1 MYLSYYGFN
10 KEPFHITPDPDFF
23 FMSPSHKEALA
34 AVVYGVEKGLGFVA
48 MTGEVGT
55 GKTTILRAYLERIR
69 RTRIRPIFMFN
80 PNLTFEALLM
90 HLLHELGIDGRGK
103 SERWMLHY
111 LMRSL
116 VHEVGKDKRVVLIID
131 EAQHMP
137 NQTLEKLRLISN
149 LETMDYKLMQIVL
162 VGQPELDVKLG
173 DYSMRQIR
181 QRIAVRAKLRA
192 LTPKEGV
199 EYVRHRIAHAGGN
212 PEAVFAPQA
221 IKAIVKAS
229 EGYPRSI
236 NILCDNALVSGLGYQ
251 CKPIAAKVAREVIRE
266 FKGGHAWPNLRWA
279 GAACAGAAI
288 ASACFAAPMLWNP
301 ARTEAASN
309 AVEFVHAAALAP
321 SELTPAVA
329 AEVVSAAPPTPG
341 NGASPAASTPEFGPE
356 VQTTDGVYADLLVHE
371 LAPASSGEVKQ

>member
-34 AVVYGVEKGLGFVA
+34 AVVYGVEKGLGFIA

-80 PNLTFEALLM
+80 PNLTFEALLV

-111 LMRSL
+111 LMRAL

-149 LETMDYKLMQIVL
+149 LETMDYKLMQMVL
-162 VGQPELDVKLG
+162 VGQPELDVKLA

-192 LTPKEGV
+192 LTPKEGID
-199 EYVRHRIAHAGGN
+199 YIRHRVTHAGGK
-212 PEAVFAPQA
+212 PDAVFSPQA
-221 IKAIVKAS
+221 MKLIVRAA

-236 NILCDNALVSGLGYQ
+236 NIMCDNALVSGLGYQ
-251 CKPIAAKVAREVIRE
+251 CKPITPRIAREVIRE
-266 FKGGHAWPNLRWA
+266 YKGGRAMPNLRWV

-288 ASACFAAPMLWNP
+288 ASACFAVPMLWNP
-301 ARTEAASN
+301 TRTEAASSLV
-309 AVEFVHAAALAP
+309 AEVAHAAALDPVAGDSRIGNAVP
-321 SELTPAVA
+321 AITIMPAANGEAVA
-329 AEVVSAAPPTPG
+329 QEG
-341 NGASPAASTPEFGPE
+341 I
-356 VQTTDGVYADLLVHE
+356 
-371 LAPASSGEVKQ
+371 GE

>member
-80 PNLTFEALLM
+80 PNLTFEALLVQ
-90 HLLHELGIDGRGK
+90 LLHELGIDGRGK

-111 LMRSL
+111 LMRAL

-149 LETMDYKLMQIVL
+149 LETMDYKLMQMVL
-162 VGQPELDVKLG
+162 VGQPELDVKLSE
-173 DYSMRQIR
+173 YSMRQIR

-192 LTPKEGV
+192 LTPKEGID
-199 EYVRHRIAHAGGN
+199 YIRHRITHAGAN
-212 PEAVFAPQA
+212 PDAVMSLAA
-221 IKAIVKAS
+221 MKAILKAS
-229 EGYPRSI
+229 EGYPRAI
-236 NILCDNALVSGLGYQ
+236 NIMCDNALVSGLGYQ
-251 CKPIAAKVAREVIRE
+251 CKPITPKIAREVIRE
-266 FKGGHAWPNLRWA
+266 YKGGRTMPNLRWA
-279 GAACAGAAI
+279 GAALAGAAI
-288 ASACFAAPMLWNP
+288 ASACFAVPMLWSP
-301 ARTEAASN
+301 ARSEAATATIN
-309 AVEFVHAAALAP
+309 NVAHAAALSPAP
-321 SELTPAVA
+321 SNSSVVPAVNA
-329 AEVVSAAPPTPG
+329 TVASQEEVS
-341 NGASPAASTPEFGPE
+341 E
-356 VQTTDGVYADLLVHE
+356 
-371 LAPASSGEVKQ
+371 

>member
-48 MTGEVGT
+48 LTGEVGT

-80 PNLTFEALLM
+80 PNLTFEALLV

-149 LETMDYKLMQIVL
+149 LETMDYKLMQMVL

-192 LTPKEGV
+192 LTPKEGI
-199 EYVRHRIAHAGGN
+199 EYIRHRISHAGGN
-212 PEAVFAPQA
+212 PEVTFSPAAMR
-221 IKAIVKAS
+221 AIVKAS

-236 NILCDNALVSGLGYQ
+236 NIMCDNALVSGLGYQ
-251 CKPIAAKVAREVIRE
+251 CKPIVPKIAREVIRE
-266 FKGGHAWPNLRWA
+266 YKGERSLPNLRWVGAAFA
-279 GAACAGAAI
+279 GAAV
-288 ASACFAAPMLWNP
+288 ASACFAAPMLWSRAGTDP
-301 ARTEAASN
+301 STARVNEI
-309 AVEFVHAAALAP
+309 VHAATLIPEENGRVVHREDIA
-321 SELTPAVA
+321 STVA
-329 AEVVSAAPPTPG
+329 
-341 NGASPAASTPEFGPE
+341 PAANEATVTRVE
-356 VQTTDGVYADLLVHE
+356 VTQ
-371 LAPASSGEVKQ
+371 

>member
-10 KEPFHITPDPDFF
+10 KEPFHITPDPEFF

-80 PNLTFEALLM
+80 PNVTFEALLV
-90 HLLHELGIDGRGK
+90 HLLREMGIDGRGK

-116 VHEVGKDKRVVLIID
+116 VHEVGKDRRVVLIID

-173 DYSMRQIR
+173 DYTMRQIR
-181 QRIAVRAKLRA
+181 QRVAVRAKLRP
-192 LTPKEGV
+192 LTPKECI
-199 EYVRHRIAHAGGN
+199 EYIKHRLAHAGAN
-212 PEAVFAPQA
+212 PDTTFTPAA

-229 EGYPRSI
+229 EGYPRAI
-236 NILCDNALVSGLGYQ
+236 NILCDNALVTGLGYQ
-251 CKPIAAKVAREVIRE
+251 CKPITPKIAREVIHE
-266 FKGGHAWPNLRWA
+266 FRGARQMPNLRWVGATLA
-279 GAACAGAAI
+279 GAAV
-288 ASACFAAPMLWNP
+288 ASAAFMAPMFWNGNT
-301 ARTEAASN
+301 TEAAVEPRETIVRPAQSHDEMTS
-309 AVEFVHAAALAP
+309 AVEP
-321 SELTPAVA
+321 VA
-329 AEVVSAAPPTPG
+329 MKLQPTGFEVVR
-341 NGASPAASTPEFGPE
+341 
-356 VQTTDGVYADLLVHE
+356 
-371 LAPASSGEVKQ
+371 

>member
-80 PNLTFEALLM
+80 PNLTFEALLV

-111 LMRSL
+111 LMRAL

-149 LETMDYKLMQIVL
+149 LETMDYKLMQMVL
-162 VGQPELDVKLG
+162 VGQPELDVKLS

-192 LTPKEGV
+192 LTPSEGTD
-199 EYVRHRIAHAGGN
+199 YIRHRVSHAGAN
-212 PEAVFAPQA
+212 PDAVFTPAA
-221 IKAIVKAS
+221 MKAIVKAA
-229 EGYPRSI
+229 EGYPRAI
-236 NILCDNALVSGLGYQ
+236 NIMCDNALVSGLGYQ
-251 CKPIAAKVAREVIRE
+251 CKPITPKIAREVIRE
-266 FKGGHAWPNLRWA
+266 FKGGRSLPSLRWL

-288 ASACFAAPMLWNP
+288 ASACFAVPMFWNP
-301 ARTEAASN
+301 ARTEAAI
-309 AVEFVHAAALAP
+309 APVRDIAHAATL
-321 SELTPAVA
+321 
-329 AEVVSAAPPTPG
+329 
-341 NGASPAASTPEFGPE
+341 SPQE
-356 VQTTDGVYADLLVHE
+356 QTTALHSDDIVNPVV
-371 LAPASSGEVKQ
+371 PARNEPVQEDAH

>member
-80 PNLTFEALLM
+80 PNLTFEALLV

-149 LETMDYKLMQIVL
+149 LETMDYKLMQMVL
-162 VGQPELDVKLG
+162 VGQPELDVKLA

-192 LTPKEGV
+192 LTPKEGI
-199 EYVRHRIAHAGGN
+199 EYIRHRVSHAGGK
-212 PEAVFAPQA
+212 PDAVFTPQA
-221 IKAIVKAS
+221 MKAIVKAA

-236 NILCDNALVSGLGYQ
+236 NIMCDNALVSGLGYQ
-251 CKPIAAKVAREVIRE
+251 CKPITPRIAREVIRE
-266 FKGGHAWPNLRWA
+266 FKGGRAMPNLRWV

-288 ASACFAAPMLWNP
+288 ASACFAVPMFWSP
-301 ARTEAASN
+301 SQTEAAT
-309 AVEFVHAAALAP
+309 AGIREVAHAAALAP
-321 SELTPAVA
+321 IPETPALNA
-329 AEVVSAAPPTPG
+329 AGTATIVPAA
-341 NGASPAASTPEFGPE
+341 NGAIALQEE
-356 VQTTDGVYADLLVHE
+356 VSE
-371 LAPASSGEVKQ
+371 

>member
-1 MYLSYYGFN
+1 MYLSYYGFS
-10 KEPFHITPDPDFF
+10 KEPFHITPDPEFF

-80 PNLTFEALLM
+80 PNVTFEALLV
-90 HLLHELGIDGRGK
+90 HLLREMGIDGRGK

-111 LMRSL
+111 LMRAL
-116 VHEVGKDKRVVLIID
+116 VHEVGKDRRVVLIID

-173 DYSMRQIR
+173 DYTMRQIR
-181 QRIAVRAKLRA
+181 QRVAVRAKLRA
-192 LTPKEGV
+192 LTPKECT
-199 EYVRHRIAHAGGN
+199 EYIKHRIAHAGAN
-212 PEAVFAPQA
+212 PDTTFSAAA

-229 EGYPRSI
+229 EGYPRAI
-236 NILCDNALVSGLGYQ
+236 NILCDNALVTGLGYQ
-251 CKPIAAKVAREVIRE
+251 CKPISAKIAREVIRE
-266 FKGGHAWPNLRWA
+266 FRGARSLPNLRWV
-279 GAACAGAAI
+279 GATLAGAAI
-288 ASACFAAPMLWNP
+288 ASAAFMAPMFWNSTSSEAAAAPHTTAVSP
-301 ARTEAASN
+301 AERIQDTVRT
-309 AVEFVHAAALAP
+309 VEP
-321 SELTPAVA
+321 VA
-329 AEVVSAAPPTPG
+329 MKLNSTGYEVV
-341 NGASPAASTPEFGPE
+341 
-356 VQTTDGVYADLLVHE
+356 Q
-371 LAPASSGEVKQ
+371 

>member
-1 MYLSYYGFN
+1 MYLSYYGLT

-80 PNLTFEALLM
+80 PNLTFEALLV

-111 LMRSL
+111 LMRAL
-116 VHEVGKDKRVVLIID
+116 VHEVGKDRRVVLIID

-173 DYSMRQIR
+173 DYTMRQIR
-181 QRIAVRAKLRA
+181 QRIAVRAKLRP
-192 LTPKEGV
+192 LTPQEGID
-199 EYVRHRIAHAGGN
+199 YIKHRVAHAGGN
-212 PEAVFAPQA
+212 PEAVFTLSAM
-221 IKAIVKAS
+221 KAIVKAA

-251 CKPIAAKVAREVIRE
+251 CKPITPKIAREVIRE
-266 FKGGHAWPNLRWA
+266 FKGGSTLPNLRWV
-279 GAACAGAAI
+279 GAAAAGAAI
-288 ASACFAAPMLWNP
+288 ASACFLVPMFWNP
-301 ARTEAASN
+301 LTSEAAIDPQPVITEAA
-309 AVEFVHAAALAP
+309 AP
-321 SELTPAVA
+321 AD
-329 AEVVSAAPPTPG
+329 
-341 NGASPAASTPEFGPE
+341 NGAANMQTALTLEGVADTADE
-356 VQTTDGVYADLLVHE
+356 VAQ
-371 LAPASSGEVKQ
+371 